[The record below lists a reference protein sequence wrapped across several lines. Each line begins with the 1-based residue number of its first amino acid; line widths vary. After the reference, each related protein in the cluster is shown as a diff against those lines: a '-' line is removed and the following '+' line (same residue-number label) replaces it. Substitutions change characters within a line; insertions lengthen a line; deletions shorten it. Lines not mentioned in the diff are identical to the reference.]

1 MKRILTVLLALTIVI
16 CLTACGGK
24 TDRVASKAVKELE
37 DRWEEI
43 YDESPDLSDKHFEI
57 KNTRVITIK
66 DNDTEQFKDIKYV
79 VEFVLF
85 TDYFG
90 TSPYYSDAGLYNN
103 VIVYKDGTMEVTS
116 NYFRLYSN
124 MNFDFDY
131 SEIIE
136 SIDDLDD
143 KYNCEK
149 EL

>member
-16 CLTACGGK
+16 CLTACGVK

-43 YDESPDLSDKHFEI
+43 YDKSPDLSDKHFEI

-66 DNDTEQFKDIKYV
+66 DNDTEQFKDIEYV

-85 TDYFG
+85 TNYFG
-90 TSPYYSDAGLYNN
+90 TAPYYSDAGLYNN
-103 VIVYKDGTMEVTS
+103 VIVYKDGTMEVTN
-116 NYFRLYSN
+116 NYFKRYREVTFNS
-124 MNFDFDY
+124 DFSD
-131 SEIIE
+131 IIE